1 MDIKETIKVYIQK
14 NFSIDELSDSQ
25 SLITNGLIDVLGLIE
40 LTTFLE
46 DTFNIKIADEEIVSD
61 NFNSLSKLVAFVHCK
76 QP

>member
-1 MDIKETIKVYIQK
+1 LDIKETIKVYIQK